1 MEGLNDQV
9 VSALADRYRIERTL
23 GAGGMAIVYL
33 GVDLKH
39 GRRVAIK
46 VLRPEIAATVGAER
60 FLREIQII
68 AGLSHPN
75 ILPLHDS
82 GEAAGLLYYVMP
94 YVEGDTLRR
103 RLERE
108 PRLPVAEA
116 IQIARDVADA
126 IEYAGGHGV
135 VHRDIKPENILLS
148 GHRALLADFGIA
160 RGGAAAGDVALTSAG
175 FAVGTPAYMS
185 PEQATAAPVD
195 IRTDIYSLGC
205 VLYETLSG
213 HPPFTGAT
221 PAELLARHSLDP
233 APSLRGE
240 RAEVP
245 VHVEQAVRR
254 AMAKNPADRFAGP
267 AEFSRSLVVAGPRP
281 RRTRLIAIGIVAGVL
296 VVAGGWFL
304 RSRTPAGPTSVA
316 VMPFENV
323 GNDPANEPFSDGMA
337 DELTTQL
344 GRVDG
349 LSVTPR
355 TSAFSVKGRHLSPRD
370 IGQKL
375 GVRYLVGGSVRRAGN
390 QIRIRAELIDVVT
403 GTAPWSD
410 EYDGQANGTFTV
422 QDSIA
427 SAIMTHLRLHLSPT
441 ANEAMTG
448 RRTGDAEAH
457 DLYLQGR
464 YFFEKRDSVSLRK
477 AQEFFERAIRRDS
490 SYALAYAG
498 LADAYSQS
506 SVFGYVAPGQ
516 VYAKA
521 KAAAIRALA
530 LNPNLVEVHTALGFL
545 ALFFDWDWPAAGRE
559 LDRAIALDPR
569 YPLAHLIHA
578 WYFVA
583 TDSADRAVTAARRA
597 VELDPFSVIARARLI
612 DMLLFAHR
620 GGEGL
625 VEARQLQALDSAH
638 FQAGAVLVR
647 SYLYLDRC
655 AEVMQRID
663 QMAKQRASQY
673 RGLRGA
679 AFARCG
685 QREQALA
692 ELAALRKEAAGGGY
706 VSHFGPATI
715 LTALGDRDGALAEL
729 DSAVVERGWGMF
741 TIRADP
747 AFDSLRADSR
757 FTAILRRVGFQPP

>member
-1 MEGLNDQV
+1 MADLNDRV
-9 VSALADRYRIERTL
+9 VSALADRYRIERPL

-39 GRRVAIK
+39 GRQVAIK

-60 FLREIQII
+60 FLREIRII

-82 GEAAGLLYYVMP
+82 GEAGGFLYYVMP

-108 PRLPVAEA
+108 PRLPLAEA
-116 IQIARDVADA
+116 VQIARDVADA
-126 IEYAGGHGV
+126 LEYAGSQGV
-135 VHRDIKPENILLS
+135 IHRDIKPENILLS
-148 GHRALLADFGIA
+148 GPRAMLADFGIA
-160 RGGAAAGDVALTSAG
+160 RGGTAADNPALTSAG

-205 VLYETLSG
+205 VLYEALSG
-213 HPPFTGAT
+213 HPPFAGST
-221 PAELLARHSLDP
+221 PAELMARHSLDP
-233 APSLRGE
+233 ASSLRGE

-245 VHVEQAVRR
+245 VHVELAVRR
-254 AMAKNPADRFAGP
+254 AMAKSPADRFAGP
-267 AEFSRSLVVAGPRP
+267 AEFSRSLVSAEPRP
-281 RRTRLIAIGIVAGVL
+281 RRTGLITLGILAGVL
-296 VVAGGWFL
+296 VVAGGWFFG
-304 RSRTPAGPTSVA
+304 SRTSAGPTTVA
-316 VMPFENV
+316 VIPFENV

-370 IGQKL
+370 IGQRL

-427 SAIMTHLRLHLSPT
+427 SAIMTRLRLHLSGT
-441 ANEAMTG
+441 ADDAMAG
-448 RRTGDAEAH
+448 RRTGDVEAH

-464 YFFEKRDSVSLRK
+464 YYFEKRDSVSLRK

-506 SVFGYVAPGQ
+506 SVFGYLAPGQ

-545 ALFFDWDWPAAGRE
+545 ALFFDWDWTAAGRE

-569 YPLAHLIHA
+569 YPLAHLIRA

-583 TDSADRAVTAARRA
+583 VDSLDQAVTSARRA
-597 VELDPFSVIARARLI
+597 VDLDPFSTIARARLI
-612 DMLLFAHR
+612 DMLIFAGR
-620 GGEGL
+620 ADEGL
-625 VEARQLQALDSAH
+625 AEAERLRAIDSTH
-638 FQAGAVLVR
+638 FQVGAVRLKA
-647 SYLYLDRC
+647 YINLGHC
-655 AEVMQRID
+655 TEAMQIVD
-663 QMAKQRASQY
+663 QVAKQRASQY

-685 QREQALA
+685 QRTRALA
-692 ELAALRKEAAGGGY
+692 ELEDLAREAGGGGY

-715 LTALGDRDGALAEL
+715 QAALGERDRALAEL
-729 DSAVVERGWGMF
+729 DSTVAERGWGILTVRVEPAF
-741 TIRADP
+741 DFLRADP
-747 AFDSLRADSR
+747 R
-757 FTAILRRVGFQPP
+757 FAAILGRIGYRRP

>member
-1 MEGLNDQV
+1 MADLNDRV

-39 GRRVAIK
+39 GRQVAIK

-60 FLREIQII
+60 FLREIRII

-82 GEAAGLLYYVMP
+82 GEAGGFLYYVMP

-126 IEYAGGHGV
+126 LEYAGSQGV
-135 VHRDIKPENILLS
+135 IHRDIKPENILLS
-148 GHRALLADFGIA
+148 GPRAVLADFGIA
-160 RGGAAAGDVALTSAG
+160 RGGTAADNPALTSAG

-205 VLYETLSG
+205 VLYEALSG
-213 HPPFTGAT
+213 HPPFAGST
-221 PAELLARHSLDP
+221 PAELMARHSLDP
-233 APSLRGE
+233 APPLRGE
-240 RAEVP
+240 RAEIP

-254 AMAKNPADRFAGP
+254 AMAKSPADRFAGP
-267 AEFSRSLVVAGPRP
+267 AEFSRSLVSAGPSP
-281 RRTRLIAIGIVAGVL
+281 RRTGLITLGFLAVLL
-296 VVAGGWFL
+296 VVASGWFF
-304 RSRTPAGPTSVA
+304 RSRTSAGPAMVA

-344 GRVDG
+344 GRVSG
-349 LSVTPR
+349 LAITPR
-355 TSAFSVKGRHLSPRD
+355 ASAFSFKGQRLGPRD
-370 IGQKL
+370 IGRKL

-390 QIRIRAELIDVVT
+390 QIRIRAELIDVAT
-403 GTAPWSD
+403 GAAPWSD
-410 EYDGQANGTFTV
+410 EYDGQVNGTFTV

-427 SAIMTHLRLHLSPT
+427 SSIMTHLRLHLSAT
-441 ANEAMTG
+441 ATELTG
-448 RRTGDAEAH
+448 RRTTDAAAH

-464 YFFEKRDSVSLRK
+464 YYFEKRDSTGLRK
-477 AQEFFERAIRRDS
+477 AREFFEQAIARDS

-506 SVFGYVAPGQ
+506 SVFGHVTPGQ
-516 VYAKA
+516 VYGKA
-521 KAAAIRALA
+521 KAAAVRALA
-530 LNPNLVEVHTALGFL
+530 LDPKLVEAHTALGFL

-559 LDRAIALDPR
+559 LERAIALDPR
-569 YPLAHLIHA
+569 YPLAHLIRA

-583 TDSADRAVTAARRA
+583 VDSLDQAVASARRA
-597 VELDPFSVIARARLI
+597 VDLDPFSTIARARLI
-612 DMLLFAHR
+612 DMLIFAGR
-620 GGEGL
+620 AGEGL
-625 VEARQLQALDSAH
+625 AEAERLRAIDSTH
-638 FQAGAVLVR
+638 FQVGAVRLKA
-647 SYLYLDRC
+647 YLSLGRC
-655 AEVMQRID
+655 AEAMQVVD
-663 QMAKQRASQY
+663 QVAKQRASMY

-685 QREQALA
+685 QRTRALA
-692 ELAALRKEAAGGGY
+692 ELQDLAREAGGGGY

-715 LTALGDRDGALAEL
+715 QAALGERDRALAEL
-729 DSAVVERGWGMF
+729 DSTVAERGWGILTVRVEPAF
-741 TIRADP
+741 DFLRADP
-747 AFDSLRADSR
+747 R
-757 FTAILRRVGFQPP
+757 FTAILVRIGYRRP